1 MQNNIAN
8 HQRDF
13 VSTFS
18 LIKRFTVDIK
28 ILKSQFPEE
37 LRPSFDNVT
46 AQGLQLTE
54 MDLVDAIE
62 NFIRL
67 QTIYKFKTEDLMKGI
82 IGGEKI
88 SLDLTTHD
96 LFIIGKEA
104 FKTKTQDFLAQ
115 EYFHIV
121 WDRIKSG
128 QFSDKEVDER
138 FLLLSLVSSY
148 NRTGQFQRAINT
160 VNVLV
165 DKYAEYKRLIE
176 VRKVLEVQEKK
187 FGSSLMAMV
196 NPFKDTFE
204 KNGKYSVEK
213 DENVFAQACRGSLK
227 RANKDDNRL
236 KCGFVYLYK
245 RKFTRLA
252 QFKVEE
258 VNMNP
263 YVVIFHDVLTDQE
276 IDHLKN
282 ISKSKVRWNQRV
294 TGSVAKSTWLSKE
307 IADKVVERISQR
319 VEVS

>member
-1 MQNNIAN
+1 MQNNAAN

-28 ILKSQFPEE
+28 ILKNQFPEE
-37 LRPSFDNVT
+37 LRSSFDNVT

-54 MDLVDAIE
+54 MDLFDAVE

-67 QTIYKFKTEDLMKGI
+67 QTMYKFKTEDLMKGI

-88 SLDLTTHD
+88 SPELTTHD
-96 LFIIGKEA
+96 LFTIGKEI
-104 FKTKTQDFLAQ
+104 FKTKTQDYLAQ

-121 WDRIKSG
+121 YEKIKIG

-148 NRTGQFQRAINT
+148 NRTGQFQKAINT

-165 DKYAEYKRLIE
+165 NKYAEYKRLIE

-187 FGSSLMAMV
+187 FGSSLIALH
-196 NPFKDTFE
+196 NPFEDTFE

-213 DENVFAQACRGSLK
+213 DENVFTQACRGNLK
-227 RANKDDNRL
+227 RANKDDSRL

-245 RKFTRLA
+245 KQFTRLA

-263 YVVIFHDVLTDQE
+263 YVVVFHDVLTAQE
-276 IDHLKN
+276 VDHLKH
-282 ISKSKVRWNQRV
+282 ISKSKVRWNQRA
-294 TGSVAKSTWLSKE
+294 TGSVAKSTLLSKE
-307 IADKVVERISQR
+307 IDDKVVERISQR